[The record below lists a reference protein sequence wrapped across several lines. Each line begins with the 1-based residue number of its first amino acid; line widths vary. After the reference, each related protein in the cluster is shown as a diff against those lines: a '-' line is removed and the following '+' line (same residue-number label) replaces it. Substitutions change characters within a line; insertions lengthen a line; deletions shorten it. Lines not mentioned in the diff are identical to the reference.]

1 MARHHRT
8 AASTVARAGADE
20 GMVRPWM
27 LGVLAI
33 SLAVA
38 FVGNALRL

>member
-8 AASTVARAGADE
+8 AAYAGADE

-27 LGVLAI
+27 LGVLAV
-33 SLAVA
+33 SLVVA